1 MTEEKAWQ
9 ELRLLQEKNKEI
21 LAVIDDFC
29 EKNHLMHYLCGG
41 ACIGALRHG
50 DMIPWDDDIDMMMP
64 RDDYERFCK
73 LWPEQMKGTPYVLCR
88 DDDEHFYRSLLTA
101 IVDTRTTFIKERQ
114 VDLDIPHGIRVE
126 VFPLD
131 AVPKGT
137 WHRRMQ
143 IVYALL
149 FQMYTLREA
158 PISRGRF
165 FNVVG
170 KILLRL
176 VPTAHGRHR
185 VARFFEKQM
194 SKTPITL
201 QTEFVTELCSRFQY
215 MRNNYPHEAFAAM
228 RQVPFGNQ
236 TASIPVGAE
245 TYLHMAYGD
254 FMQLP
259 PESEQ
264 KPKHDAVVLD
274 VENGYETYRGS
285 AYPGKYVPPTQ

>member
-1 MTEEKAWQ
+1 MSEEKAWQ
-9 ELRLLQEKNKEI
+9 ELRLLQQKNKEI

-29 EKNHLMHYLCGG
+29 DKNHLMHYLCGG

-64 RDDYERFCK
+64 RADYERFCT

-88 DDDEHFYRSLLTA
+88 DDDEHYYRSLLTA

-131 AVPKGT
+131 AVPKGK

-143 IVYALL
+143 ILYALL

-165 FNVVG
+165 FHVVG
-170 KILLRL
+170 KILLGL

-185 VARFFEKQM
+185 VACFF
-194 SKTPITL
+194 
-201 QTEFVTELCSRFQY
+201 
-215 MRNNYPHEAFAAM
+215 
-228 RQVPFGNQ
+228 
-236 TASIPVGAE
+236 
-245 TYLHMAYGD
+245 
-254 FMQLP
+254 
-259 PESEQ
+259 
-264 KPKHDAVVLD
+264 
-274 VENGYETYRGS
+274 
-285 AYPGKYVPPTQ
+285 